1 MKKVGSLILFAVV
14 LSVQISAQKSMAIG
28 GYFSPSI
35 TSRLTSSSEELS
47 WLNTDMNNISRAGY
61 GYSAGVFGE
70 QRISEK
76 LSVRA
81 GLGYICMGE
90 NVDSLS
96 AVGVDL
102 YKSNYRFIE
111 LPLVASY
118 SFGANKYVR
127 PYVSFGYVLNYYINN
142 RLTYSYAGSNNEE
155 TLLVKNDFNSINHAL
170 RVSFGYDF
178 VLDKKWNMR
187 TECYATSFV
196 SSLTEQGISR
206 RPVAMGISIHL
217 LRKSK

>member
-28 GYFSPSI
+28 GYFSPSF
-35 TSRLTSSSEELS
+35 TSRFTSSSEELS
-47 WLNTDMNNISRAGY
+47 WLNTDMNNISRAGF

-70 QRISEK
+70 QKISEK
-76 LSVRA
+76 LSFRA
-81 GLGYICMGE
+81 GLGYLSLGE

-96 AVGVDL
+96 VVGVDL

-142 RLTYSYAGSNNEE
+142 RITYSYAGSNNEE
-155 TLLVKNDFNSINHAL
+155 TQLVKNDFNAINHAL

-187 TECYATSFV
+187 AECYAASFV

-206 RPVAMGISIHL
+206 RPVALGISIHL
-217 LRKSK
+217 RKSK

>member
-1 MKKVGSLILFAVV
+1 
-14 LSVQISAQKSMAIG
+14 
-28 GYFSPSI
+28 
-35 TSRLTSSSEELS
+35 
-47 WLNTDMNNISRAGY
+47 
-61 GYSAGVFGE
+61 
-70 QRISEK
+70 
-76 LSVRA
+76 
-81 GLGYICMGE
+81 MGE

-142 RLTYSYAGSNNEE
+142 RLTYSFAGSNNEE
-155 TLLVKNDFNSINHAL
+155 TSLVKNDFNSINHAV
-170 RVSFGYDF
+170 RISFGYDF
-178 VLDKKWNMR
+178 VLDKKWNIR

-196 SSLTEQGISR
+196 SSLTNQGISR
-206 RPVAMGISIHL
+206 RPIAFGLSCG

>member
-14 LSVQISAQKSMAIG
+14 LSLQISAQKSMAIG

-47 WLNTDMNNISRAGY
+47 WLNTDMNNISRAGF

-96 AVGVDL
+96 AIGVDL

-127 PYVSFGYVLNYYINN
+127 PYASFGYVLNYYINN
-142 RLTYSYAGSNNEE
+142 RITYSYSGSNNEE
-155 TLLVKNDFNSINHAL
+155 TSLVKNDFNSINHAV
-170 RVSFGYDF
+170 RISFGYDF
-178 VLDKKWNMR
+178 VLDKKWNLR
-187 TECYATSFV
+187 TECFANSFV
-196 SSLTEQGISR
+196 SSLTNQGITR
-206 RPVAMGISIHL
+206 RPIAFGLSL
-217 LRKSK
+217 NLRKSK

>member
-1 MKKVGSLILFAVV
+1 
-14 LSVQISAQKSMAIG
+14 
-28 GYFSPSI
+28 
-35 TSRLTSSSEELS
+35 
-47 WLNTDMNNISRAGY
+47 MNNISRAGF

-70 QRISEK
+70 KKFSEK

-81 GLGYICMGE
+81 GLGYLSLGE

-142 RLTYSYAGSNNEE
+142 RITYSYAGSNNEE
-155 TLLVKNDFNSINHAL
+155 TQLVKNDFNAINHAL

-187 TECYATSFV
+187 AECYAASFV

-206 RPVAMGISIHL
+206 RPVALGISIHL
-217 LRKSK
+217 RKSK

>member
-28 GYFSPSI
+28 GYFSPSFA
-35 TSRLTSSSEELS
+35 SRFTSSSDELS
-47 WLNTDMNNISRAGY
+47 WLNTDMNNISRAGF
-61 GYSAGVFGE
+61 GYSVGVFWE
-70 QRISEK
+70 QKISDK
-76 LSVRA
+76 LSFRA
-81 GLGYICMGE
+81 GLGYLSMGE

-142 RLTYSYAGSNNEE
+142 GITYSYAGSNNEE
-155 TLLVKNDFNSINHAL
+155 TLFVKNDFNSINHAL

-187 TECYATSFV
+187 SECYVTSFV

-206 RPVAMGISIHL
+206 RPVAFGMSIHL
-217 LRKSK
+217 KKSK

>member
-1 MKKVGSLILFAVV
+1 MKKVGSLILLAVV
-14 LSVQISAQKSMAIG
+14 FSVQISAQKSMAIG
-28 GYFSPSI
+28 GYFSPSF
-35 TSRLTSSSEELS
+35 TSSFTSSSEELS
-47 WLNTDMNNISRAGY
+47 WLNTDMNNISRAGF

-70 QRISEK
+70 QKISEK
-76 LSVRA
+76 LSFRA
-81 GLGYICMGE
+81 GLGYLSLGE

-96 AVGVDL
+96 VVGVDL

-142 RLTYSYAGSNNEE
+142 RITYSYAGSNNEE
-155 TLLVKNDFNSINHAL
+155 TQLVKNDFNATNHAL

-187 TECYATSFV
+187 AECYAASFV

-206 RPVAMGISIHL
+206 RPVALGISIHL
-217 LRKSK
+217 RKSK

>member
-1 MKKVGSLILFAVV
+1 MKKVGSLIFFAVV
-14 LSVQISAQKSMAIG
+14 LYMQTSAQKSIAIG
-28 GYFSPSI
+28 GYFSPSFA
-35 TSRLTSSSEELS
+35 SRFTSSSEELS
-47 WLNTDMNNISRAGY
+47 WLNTDMNNISRAGF

-70 QRISEK
+70 QKISDK
-76 LSVRA
+76 LSFRA
-81 GLGYICMGE
+81 GLGYLSMGE

-142 RLTYSYAGSNNEE
+142 RITYSCAGSNNEE
-155 TLLVKNDFNSINHAL
+155 TRLVKNDFNAVNHAL

-178 VLDKKWNMR
+178 VLDKKWNLR
-187 TECYATSFV
+187 TECFATSFA
-196 SSLTEQGISR
+196 SSLTNQGITR
-206 RPVAMGISIHL
+206 RPFAFGVSL
-217 LRKSK
+217 NLRKSK

>member
-1 MKKVGSLILFAVV
+1 MKKISSLILFAVV
-14 LSVQISAQKSMAIG
+14 LYFQISAQKSIAIG

-35 TSRLTSSSEELS
+35 TSSLTSSSEELS

-61 GYSAGVFGE
+61 GYSVGVFGE

-81 GLGYICMGE
+81 GLGYLSMGE

-142 RLTYSYAGSNNEE
+142 RLTYSFAGSNNEE
-155 TLLVKNDFNSINHAL
+155 TSLVKNDFNSINHAV
-170 RVSFGYDF
+170 RISFGYDF
-178 VLDKKWNMR
+178 VLDKKWNIR

-196 SSLTEQGISR
+196 SSLTNQGISR
-206 RPVAMGISIHL
+206 RPIAFGLSCG

>member
-14 LSVQISAQKSMAIG
+14 FSVQISAQKSMAIG
-28 GYFSPSI
+28 GYFSPSF
-35 TSRLTSSSEELS
+35 TSSFTSSSEELS
-47 WLNTDMNNISRAGY
+47 WLNTDMNNISRAGF

-70 QRISEK
+70 QKISEK
-76 LSVRA
+76 LSFRA
-81 GLGYICMGE
+81 GLGYLSLGE

-96 AVGVDL
+96 VVGVDL

-142 RLTYSYAGSNNEE
+142 RITYSYAGSNNEE
-155 TLLVKNDFNSINHAL
+155 TQLVKNDFNAINHAL

-187 TECYATSFV
+187 AECYAASFV

-206 RPVAMGISIHL
+206 RPVALGISIHL
-217 LRKSK
+217 RKSK

>member
-1 MKKVGSLILFAVV
+1 MKNVGSLILFAVV
-14 LSVQISAQKSMAIG
+14 FSVQISAQKSMAIG
-28 GYFSPSI
+28 GYFSPSF
-35 TSRLTSSSEELS
+35 TSRFTSSSEELS
-47 WLNTDMNNISRAGY
+47 WLNTDMNNISRAGF

-70 QRISEK
+70 KKFSEK

-81 GLGYICMGE
+81 GLGYLSLGE

-142 RLTYSYAGSNNEE
+142 RITYSYAGSNNEE
-155 TLLVKNDFNSINHAL
+155 TQLVKNDFNAINHAL

-187 TECYATSFV
+187 AECYAASFV

-206 RPVAMGISIHL
+206 RPVALGISIHL
-217 LRKSK
+217 RKSK

>member
-1 MKKVGSLILFAVV
+1 MKKISSLILFAFV
-14 LSVQISAQKSMAIG
+14 LYFQIIAQKPIAIG

-35 TSRLTSSSEELS
+35 TSSLTSSSEELS
-47 WLNTDMNNISRAGY
+47 CLNTDMNNISRAGY

-70 QRISEK
+70 QRMSEK

-81 GLGYICMGE
+81 GLGYLSMGE

-127 PYVSFGYVLNYYINN
+127 PYFSFGYVLNYYINN
-142 RLTYSYAGSNNEE
+142 RITYSYAGTNNERN
-155 TLLVKNDFNSINHAL
+155 LLVKNDFNSINHAL

-178 VLDKKWNMR
+178 VLDKKWNIR

-196 SSLTEQGISR
+196 SSLTNQGISR
-206 RPVAMGISIHL
+206 RPIAFGLSFG

>member
-1 MKKVGSLILFAVV
+1 MKKISSLILFAFV
-14 LSVQISAQKSMAIG
+14 LYFQISAQKPIAIG

-35 TSRLTSSSEELS
+35 TSSLTSSSEELS

-76 LSVRA
+76 LSLRA
-81 GLGYICMGE
+81 GLGYSSMDE
-90 NVDSLS
+90 NIDSLS
-96 AVGVDL
+96 AVGIDL
-102 YKSNYRFIE
+102 FKSSYRFIE
-111 LPLVASY
+111 LPVIVSY

-142 RLTYSYAGSNNEE
+142 RITYSYVGSNNEE
-155 TLLVKNDFNSINHAL
+155 TRLVKNDFNAVNHAL

-178 VLDKKWNMR
+178 VLDKKWNLR
-187 TECYATSFV
+187 TECFATSFA
-196 SSLTEQGISR
+196 SSLTNQGITR
-206 RPVAMGISIHL
+206 RPFAFGVSL
-217 LRKSK
+217 NLRKSK

>member
-14 LSVQISAQKSMAIG
+14 LSVQISAQKSLAIG
-28 GYFSPSI
+28 GYFSPSY

-47 WLNTDMNNISRAGY
+47 WLNTDMSNISRAGF

-70 QRISEK
+70 KKFSEK

-81 GLGYICMGE
+81 GLGYLSLGE

-142 RLTYSYAGSNNEE
+142 RITYSYAGSNNEE
-155 TLLVKNDFNSINHAL
+155 TQLVKNDFNAINHAL

-187 TECYATSFV
+187 AECYAASFV

-206 RPVAMGISIHL
+206 RPVALGISIHL
-217 LRKSK
+217 RKSK

>member
-28 GYFSPSI
+28 GYFSPSF
-35 TSRLTSSSEELS
+35 TSSFTSSSEELT
-47 WLNTDMNNISRAGY
+47 WLNTDINNISKPGFGY
-61 GYSAGVFGE
+61 AVGIFGE
-70 QRISEK
+70 DKISEK
-76 LSVRA
+76 IRLRVGFGYLS
-81 GLGYICMGE
+81 LGE
-90 NVDSLS
+90 NVDSLTS
-96 AVGVDL
+96 LGIDL
-102 YKSNYRFIE
+102 YKTNYRFIE

-142 RLTYSYAGSNNEE
+142 RITYSYAGSNNEE
-155 TLLVKNDFNSINHAL
+155 TQLVKNDFNAINHAL

-187 TECYATSFV
+187 AECYAASFV

-206 RPVAMGISIHL
+206 RPVALGISIHL
-217 LRKSK
+217 RKSK

>member
-1 MKKVGSLILFAVV
+1 MKKVGSLIFFVVV
-14 LSVQISAQKSMAIG
+14 LYMQTSAQKSKAIG
-28 GYFSPSI
+28 GYFSPSF
-35 TSRLTSSSEELS
+35 TSRFTSSSEELS
-47 WLNTDMNNISRAGY
+47 WLNTDMNNISRAGF

-70 QRISEK
+70 QKISEK
-76 LSVRA
+76 LSFRA
-81 GLGYICMGE
+81 GLGYLSMGE

-142 RLTYSYAGSNNEE
+142 RITYSYAGSNNEE
-155 TLLVKNDFNSINHAL
+155 TRLVKNDFNSINHAL

-178 VLDKKWNMR
+178 VLYKKWNLR
-187 TECYATSFV
+187 TECFATSFA
-196 SSLTEQGISR
+196 SSLTNQGITR
-206 RPVAMGISIHL
+206 RPFAFGVSL
-217 LRKSK
+217 NLRKSK

>member
-1 MKKVGSLILFAVV
+1 MKNVGSLILFAVV
-14 LSVQISAQKSMAIG
+14 FSVQISAQKSMAIG
-28 GYFSPSI
+28 GYFSPSF
-35 TSRLTSSSEELS
+35 TSSFTSSSEELS
-47 WLNTDMNNISRAGY
+47 WLNTDMNNISRAGF

-70 QRISEK
+70 KKFSEK

-81 GLGYICMGE
+81 GLGYLSLGE

-142 RLTYSYAGSNNEE
+142 RITYSYAGSNNEE
-155 TLLVKNDFNSINHAL
+155 TQLVKNDFNAINHAL

-187 TECYATSFV
+187 AECYAASFV

-206 RPVAMGISIHL
+206 RPVALGISIHL
-217 LRKSK
+217 RKSK

>member
-14 LSVQISAQKSMAIG
+14 LSVQISAQKSLAIG
-28 GYFSPSI
+28 GYFSPSY

-81 GLGYICMGE
+81 GLGYLSMGE

-142 RLTYSYAGSNNEE
+142 RLTYSFAGSNNEE
-155 TLLVKNDFNSINHAL
+155 TSLVKNDFNSINHAV
-170 RVSFGYDF
+170 RISFGYDF
-178 VLDKKWNMR
+178 VLDKKWNLR
-187 TECYATSFV
+187 TECFANSFV
-196 SSLTEQGISR
+196 SSLTNQGITR
-206 RPVAMGISIHL
+206 RPIAFGLSL
-217 LRKSK
+217 NLRKSK